1 MKHWRRFLLGLI
13 ALTLAPTLYAA
24 NPCATGGAPMMRDGS
39 GAGGTGLRPEAGD
52 GTGQGGTGVSPGKQ
66 SGGDGSG
73 SGGTGYTVEVDG
85 VITGFASICV
95 NGLELHYLIDG
106 VLALVA
112 GTRTK
117 IWSLGFIGVVGVLA
131 GVGTFMYPQI
141 TALVLL
147 YFIAFWAIVTG
158 VTGVYLAI
166 RLRKE
171 LTGEWVLAL
180 AGLLSAAFG
189 VMLIARPGAGALT
202 VVFLIA
208 SYAVAYGVLLLWL
221 GFKLKGLPNRVAAA

>member
-1 MKHWRRFLLGLI
+1 
-13 ALTLAPTLYAA
+13 
-24 NPCATGGAPMMRDGS
+24 
-39 GAGGTGLRPEAGD
+39 
-52 GTGQGGTGVSPGKQ
+52 
-66 SGGDGSG
+66 
-73 SGGTGYTVEVDG
+73 
-85 VITGFASICV
+85 
-95 NGLELHYLIDG
+95 
-106 VLALVA
+106 
-112 GTRTK
+112 
-117 IWSLGFIGVVGVLA
+117 
-131 GVGTFMYPQI
+131 VGTFIYPHI

-158 VTGVYLAI
+158 MTGVYLAI

-189 VMLIARPGAGALT
+189 VMLITRPGAGALT